1 MVVDDVNVDGV
12 VTFACSGVD
21 EAVVGVG
28 GAVLVGAGG
37 SVVWVGAEVVVSVG
51 GTVSASVGGA
61 SVDDVVCA
69 GVGVVV
75 WPSHMTSIISATTMT
90 PHVSALVML

>member
-1 MVVDDVNVDGV
+1 M
-12 VTFACSGVD
+12 
-21 EAVVGVG
+21 
-28 GAVLVGAGG
+28 GAGD

-51 GTVSASVGGA
+51 GAVSASVGGA

-75 WPSHMTSIISATTMT
+75 WPSHIPTSIISATPMT